1 MAIVLAVASAQTGKL
16 IKQPEIM
23 TRGLVFLKEHSD
35 LLPMA
40 KKKAAAILKDD
51 DPRSSANGQYLR
63 DKLRDQ
69 LGQFLFVKTGR
80 RPMILPLIIEV

>member
-1 MAIVLAVASAQTGKL
+1 
-16 IKQPEIM
+16 
-23 TRGLVFLKEHSD
+23 
-35 LLPMA
+35 
-40 KKKAAAILKDD
+40 LKDD